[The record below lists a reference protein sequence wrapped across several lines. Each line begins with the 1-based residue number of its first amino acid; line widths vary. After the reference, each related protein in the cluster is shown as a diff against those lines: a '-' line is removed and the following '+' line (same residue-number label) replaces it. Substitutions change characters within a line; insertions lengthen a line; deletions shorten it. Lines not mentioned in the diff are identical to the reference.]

1 MKKYFSIVLS
11 LNLVILT
18 GCSAFMPKSQT
29 VSVACS
35 ESDAALQINGQQFN
49 GAAQTDVPR
58 NKSVNI
64 MCTKPGY
71 FPAQR
76 SIDYSLSGT
85 GVADIVGTVLFILP
99 GIGLF
104 TDGAWSLDETNVNVS
119 MVPNEMQ
126 SEYGPRVGQLER

>member
-1 MKKYFSIVLS
+1 MKKYFAFAIS
-11 LNLVILT
+11 LNLFVT

-35 ESDAALQINGQQFN
+35 EPDAVLQVNGQHFN
-49 GAAQTDVPR
+49 GTAQTDVPR
-58 NKSVNI
+58 NKNVSI

-71 FPAQR
+71 FPAQKT
-76 SIDYSLSGT
+76 IDYSLSGT

-119 MVPNEMQ
+119 MVPNEKQ
-126 SEYGPRVGQLER
+126 AEYGPRVGQLER